1 MSDAK
6 EGAQEHHEKWGLK
19 VKGTSFFLASPD
31 GSTTEATLCDTA
43 KDAMSFRTLESATN
57 FAAGVS
63 PSRLLPIPLE
73 LVAIRTDA
81 RSFIVE
87 LWSATFATLGCVLGH
102 LSLFEV
108 FRRSKSLGRSY
119 IFVEIFV
126 LASSVLAFSALFLYT
141 KLDVQSG
148 WWQILLIYGAIRV
161 AETVVYQINV
171 LLLDQY
177 RNLRRRREDRST
189 PPYAVRGFR
198 RLVVLALHNY
208 LEVILWFAAF
218 YAWMSPSLYSSR
230 INIRTV
236 QGALY
241 FSISTMTTLGLGD
254 IVPCHTAVALFTVS
268 AQALIGLFLTVVV
281 FARVLSLIPAPI
293 SMDDYEP

>member
-6 EGAQEHHEKWGLK
+6 GEAEEQREKWGLK

-31 GSTTEATLCDTA
+31 GSTTKATLCDTA
-43 KDAMSFRTLESATN
+43 KDAMSFPTLQAATN
-57 FAAGVS
+57 FAASVAR
-63 PSRLLPIPLE
+63 SRLLPIPPE

-87 LWSATFATLGCVLGH
+87 LWSATFAGLAWVLGH
-102 LSLFEV
+102 LSLFLV
-108 FRRSKSLGRSY
+108 FRRSKRLRRSY

-126 LASSVLAFSALFLYT
+126 LASTVLAFSTLFLYT

-148 WWQILLIYGAIRV
+148 WWQILLVYGAIRV

-171 LLLDQY
+171 LLFDQY
-177 RNLRRRREDRST
+177 RNVLCHQNDRST

-218 YAWMSPSLYSSR
+218 YAWMSPSLYSAR
-230 INIRTV
+230 INVRTV
-236 QGALY
+236 HGALY
-241 FSISTMTTLGLGD
+241 FSISTMATLGLGD